1 MTILAPC
8 RANSSA
14 MDAPM
19 PLLPPVTMAAFP
31 LRLMMCTP
39 YSSRCLYT
47 SRLLA
52 LLFGRRH
59 AAARDVERQSR
70 QYQRNNRRHTV
81 DRVQAQPGIVLQRS
95 DAKRCNAIPH
105 LIERD

>member
-1 MTILAPC
+1 MLAPC
-8 RANSSA
+8 LASA
-14 MDAPM
+14 ITMDAPM
-19 PLLPPVTMAAFP
+19 PLLPPVTMATFP
-31 LRLMMCTP
+31 FRLMMCTP
-39 YSSRCLYT
+39 YRSRCPYT

-52 LLFGRRH
+52 LLFGRGN

-95 DAKRCNAIPH
+95 DTKRCDAIPH
-105 LIERD
+105 LIERDE